1 VYVVAVGKAAPFMA
15 AACAAGL
22 PAPPRSGLV
31 VGTHCPIALPEEFS
45 WLRASHP
52 VPDASSE
59 TAARRTLELAR
70 GAGSDEVVL
79 VLVSGGASALL
90 ALPRAGVSLPDKQAT
105 VRQLLLAGAD
115 IASLNTVRKHLSA
128 VKGGQLAA
136 AVRGRTVAL
145 VVSDVVGDDLSV
157 IGSGP
162 TTADPTTFGQAC
174 AILDRCG
181 GISRFP
187 ASVVEFLRRG
197 ADLLEPETPKPGCA
211 DLARAETRL
220 IGTRL
225 DAVRGAAEAA
235 RSLGYRVVVR
245 SDPVV
250 GEARDAGGRLAREA
264 MSQAGPPDSAPV
276 CLLSSGETTVT
287 VTGAGRGGRN
297 QELALATAQA
307 LEGWQP
313 AWALLSAGTDGIDG
327 PTDAAGAIADSTTVV
342 RARASGLD
350 LAGTLRENAS
360 YPFFRQLSDLV
371 TVGPTDTN
379 VGDVQALIVA
389 AGDSQRAR
397 WS

>member
-1 VYVVAVGKAAPFMA
+1 
-15 AACAAGL
+15 
-22 PAPPRSGLV
+22 
-31 VGTHCPIALPEEFS
+31 
-45 WLRASHP
+45 
-52 VPDASSE
+52 
-59 TAARRTLELAR
+59 
-70 GAGSDEVVL
+70 
-79 VLVSGGASALL
+79 
-90 ALPRAGVSLPDKQAT
+90 
-105 VRQLLLAGAD
+105 
-115 IASLNTVRKHLSA
+115 
-128 VKGGQLAA
+128 
-136 AVRGRTVAL
+136 
-145 VVSDVVGDDLSV
+145 
-157 IGSGP
+157 
-162 TTADPTTFGQAC
+162 
-174 AILDRCG
+174 
-181 GISRFP
+181 
-187 ASVVEFLRRG
+187 
-197 ADLLEPETPKPGCA
+197 
-211 DLARAETRL
+211 
-220 IGTRL
+220 
-225 DAVRGAAEAA
+225 
-235 RSLGYRVVVR
+235 
-245 SDPVV
+245 
-250 GEARDAGGRLAREA
+250 
-264 MSQAGPPDSAPV
+264 V